1 LALEIKLT
9 ATAQKYFEKLDKP
22 TRKRIQE
29 KLDAIAAA
37 PFDPR
42 LSKPLVDASKRTA
55 RVGDYRILFE
65 VLNTDLF
72 VSDIAPR
79 GRAYRKLNR

>member
-1 LALEIKLT
+1 MLLEVKLT
-9 ATAQKYFEKLDKP
+9 ATAHKYFDKLDRP
-22 TRKRIQE
+22 TKKRIQD
-29 KLDAIAAA
+29 KLDAIAAG
-37 PFDPR
+37 PFDLR
-42 LSKPLVDASKRTA
+42 LSKPLSDVSKRTA

-65 VLNTDLF
+65 VLDSVIF